1 MNDTIGI
8 METKPIPTKLPPTLY
23 RFFWD
28 VQAEKVNPSM
38 HPYHVINRLLDKGNM
53 EAARWILRNFPKET
67 IVETLRKM
75 RDFSPWNGRF
85 WARYLNVPEEEVAC
99 LHPSYLKMRRM
110 HWPF

>member
-1 MNDTIGI
+1 MDT
-8 METKPIPTKLPPTLY
+8 KHLPVSLPSTLY

-28 VQAEKVNPSM
+28 VQAENVNPSV
-38 HPYHVINRLLDKGNM
+38 HPHFVINRLLDKGNLD
-53 EAARWILRNFPKET
+53 AARWTLRNFPKET

-85 WARYLNVPEEEVAC
+85 WARYLHVPEEEVAC